1 MLRRRPLACY
11 DRRMHSPLSDAAARE
26 RIRGSLN
33 ETLVVEAAAGTGK
46 TTELVARIVSLVT
59 TGTARLRDV
68 VSVTFTE
75 KAAGEMKLRLRAG
88 LERVRL
94 QAPAGSETLRRATA
108 AIEELETAHIGT
120 IHGLCAEL
128 LRERPV
134 QALVDPAFE
143 VAAGDEA
150 DALFDQA
157 FDDWFHD
164 IHDSP
169 PEGVRRFLRRR
180 SRGFD
185 VSGPSEQ
192 LRSAARDLVEHRDF
206 PTAWRREPF
215 DRSTQL
221 DHLVAALAEVGAL
234 ASRGHPEDWL
244 TRSLEELARW
254 SRELQRREAHQP
266 RDEDG
271 LEAQLREL
279 SRHKC
284 WRWKGSGR
292 WFARNLPRA
301 EVAARRD
308 AVKTTLDAFVAA
320 SDAQLASLLHEE
332 LTPVVER
339 YERLKALA
347 GRLDFLDLLLKMRD
361 LVRDHREVRQELQ
374 RRFSHLLVDEFQDTD
389 PLQAEL
395 LMLLASDDPAQ
406 TDWRQVKV
414 VPGKLFVV
422 GDPKQAIY
430 RFRRADVALYHAVKE
445 RLEKG
450 GASVLFL
457 SASFRAEP
465 DIQHAVNAAFEQAM
479 APREGGCQA
488 QYVALQPVRPPSTER
503 PSVIALPVPAPFSDW
518 GKVTATAVDESLP
531 DAVGAFVH
539 WLVND
544 SGWTVSERE
553 TPGERV
559 PLQPRH
565 VCLLFKRFQA
575 YRKDV
580 TRPYLNALEARRV
593 PHVLV
598 GGRSWHT
605 REEVGAL
612 RTALAAIEYLDDEL
626 SLYATLRGPFFSLPD
641 DALLAWQ
648 ALAGSFHPFHPVD
661 DAALTDTT
669 RAVQEALRLLG
680 ELHDTRNTRPVAWT
694 VSTLL
699 ERTRAHA
706 GLAIWQSG
714 EQVLGNLGKAIESAR
729 RFDARGGHSFRSFV
743 ERLEADAARGDTSEA
758 AVVEEGTAGV
768 RVMTVHRAK
777 GLEFP
782 VVILCDPTAPQT
794 SQNPSR
800 WVDADRQLWVM
811 PLAGCVPA
819 ELEAHRAEVRLRDE
833 EEAIRLAYVAA
844 TRARD
849 LLVVPAVGED
859 RLEGWLD
866 PLAPALEPNA
876 DSRLAPGVAPG
887 CPPFGVDTVVTRPE
901 KRGYGAPPVRP
912 GLHVP
917 RAGAHRVVWWDPH
930 RLTLGVPPDLGL
942 RHQTL
947 LEADSSGQAPPTL
960 HAWEQWQTARRDALD
975 RGARPSMRVRKATDQ
990 AAALAQESGDATVLH
1005 DTTGADRAGRPHG
1018 QRFGTLVH
1026 EVLAV
1031 VPLDAA
1037 RDEVERLVRLQ
1048 ARTLEATAAEGEA
1061 AVEAVLLALAHP
1073 LLRRAAASADRR
1085 RESPLLV
1092 RAADGSLLES
1102 VVDLAWRE
1110 ADEWFVVDFKTDR
1123 EVVGRSAAYERQV
1136 RLYAEG
1142 ITDAT
1147 GLPATPILLSV

>member
-1 MLRRRPLACY
+1 MNPG
-11 DRRMHSPLSDAAARE
+11 MHSPLPDAAARE
-26 RIRGSLN
+26 RIRTSLD

-46 TTELVARIVSLVT
+46 TTELVARIVALVT

-94 QAPAGSETLRRATA
+94 EAPPDSETLRRATA

-134 QALVDPAFE
+134 EANVDPAFE

-150 DALFDQA
+150 DVLFDQA

-164 IHDSP
+164 THAAP

-192 LRSAARDLVEHRDF
+192 LRSAARDLIEHRDF
-206 PTAWRREPF
+206 PAEWRRDHF
-215 DRSTQL
+215 DRTGEL
-221 DHLVAALAEVGAL
+221 DKLVRALADVGAL
-234 ASRGHPEDWL
+234 ASSGRPDDWL
-244 TRSLEELARW
+244 TKSVEELARW

-279 SRHKC
+279 ARHKC

-292 WFARNLPRA
+292 WFARDVTRA
-301 EVAARRD
+301 DVVARRD
-308 AVKTTLDAFVAA
+308 AVKAKLDAFVAA

-332 LTPVVER
+332 LQPVVER
-339 YERLKALA
+339 YEHLKALA
-347 GRLDFLDLLLKMRD
+347 GRLDFLDLLLKLRD
-361 LVRDHREVRQELQ
+361 LVRDHRPVREELQ
-374 RRFSHLLVDEFQDTD
+374 RRFTHLLVDEFQDTD

-395 LMLLASDDPAQ
+395 LMLLAANDPAQ
-406 TDWRQVKV
+406 DDWRRVRV

-430 RFRRADVALYHAVKE
+430 RFRRADVALYHSVKADLME
-445 RLEKG
+445 G

-457 SASFRAEP
+457 RASFRSAP
-465 DIQHAVNAAFEQAM
+465 DIQHAVNASFEQAM
-479 APREGGCQA
+479 APRDGGCQA
-488 QYVALQPVRPPSTER
+488 EYVALHPVRPPETER
-503 PSVIALPVPAPFSDW
+503 PSVIALPVPAPFSEW
-518 GKVTATAVDESLP
+518 GKVTTAAVDESLP

-544 SGWTVSERE
+544 SGWTVSDRE
-553 TPGERV
+553 SPGERV

-565 VCLLFKRFQA
+565 ICLLFKRFQA

-580 TRPYLNALEARRV
+580 TRPYLNALEVRRV

-605 REEVGAL
+605 REEIGAL
-612 RTALAAIEYLDDEL
+612 RTALAAIEYPDDEL

-648 ALAGSFHPFHPVD
+648 EKAGSFHPFRPVIE
-661 DAALTDTT
+661 AELTDTT
-669 RAVQEALRLLG
+669 RAVHESLRLLG
-680 ELHDTRNTRPVAWT
+680 ELHDARNTRPVAWT
-694 VSTLL
+694 LSTLL

-714 EQVLGNLGKAIESAR
+714 EQVLANLGKAIEAAR
-729 RFDARGGHSFRSFV
+729 RFDARGGTSFRAFV
-743 ERLEADAARGDTSEA
+743 ERLEADAERGDTAEA

-768 RVMTVHRAK
+768 RVMTAHRSK

-794 SQNPSR
+794 PQNPSR
-800 WVDADRQLWVM
+800 WVDAERGLWVM

-819 ELEAHRAEVRLRDE
+819 DLEDHRAEVLLRDE

-849 LLVVPAVGED
+849 LLVVPTVGED
-859 RLEGWLD
+859 RLDGWLD
-866 PLAPALEPNA
+866 PLWHALEPSS
-876 DSRLAPGVAPG
+876 DSRHAPKPAPG
-887 CPPFGVDTVVTRPE
+887 CPSFGLDTVVTRPE
-901 KRGYGAPPVRP
+901 KRGYGGLPVRP

-917 RAGAHRVVWWDPH
+917 RLGEHRVTWWDPH

-942 RHQTL
+942 RHQAL
-947 LEADSSGQAPPTL
+947 LEADKSGLPPPTL
-960 HAWEQWQTARRDALD
+960 ASWTLWQASRAEALEK
-975 RGARPSMRVRKATDQ
+975 GSRPSMRVSKATDH
-990 AAALAQESGDATVLH
+990 AVALAQDGGDVTVRH
-1005 DTTGADRAGRPHG
+1005 DTTGADRAQRPHG
-1018 QRFGTLVH
+1018 KRFGTLVH
-1026 EVLAV
+1026 EVLAI
-1031 VPLDAA
+1031 VPLDASREA
-1037 RDEVERLVRLQ
+1037 VERLVGTQ
-1048 ARTLEATAAEGEA
+1048 GRTLGATADECVA
-1061 AVEAVLLALAHP
+1061 AIDAVLGTLGHP
-1073 LLRRAAASADRR
+1073 LLRRAAASPDLR

-1092 RAADGSLLES
+1092 RTADGSLLES

-1123 EVVGRSAAYERQV
+1123 EVVGRGAAYERQV